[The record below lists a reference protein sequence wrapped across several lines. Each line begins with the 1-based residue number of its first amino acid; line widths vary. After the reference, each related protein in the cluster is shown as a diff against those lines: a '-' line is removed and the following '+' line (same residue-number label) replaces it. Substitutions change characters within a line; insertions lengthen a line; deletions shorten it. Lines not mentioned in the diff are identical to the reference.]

1 MKLSLTSLLV
11 MVCAVTLLAQAP
23 PQNAVV
29 RLDPALDALIPAAA
43 KATLLKG
50 DYFGATEGPVWVDDP
65 STSSGSPRAGSRG
78 EGRSGYLLFSDMAAN
93 VIYKWTPAGALSV
106 FLDKS
111 GYSGTDLNNVGGQ
124 YTNGRVHVL
133 LIGSNGLTLDRQ
145 GRLIIAAMTD
155 RSVTRLEKD
164 GSRTTL
170 ADKYE
175 GKRLNSPNDL
185 VVKSD
190 GAIYFTETT
199 SGMRGR
205 EESPARELPFHGVYL
220 IKDPST
226 TLGTSPSTTLGTNG
240 ALRLLDKDPQGT
252 APNGIAFSPDEK
264 VLYVNG
270 GTNITRY
277 DVLADDTIANPR
289 VLIDMSAAKAPGNTD
304 GMKVDRDGNIYCSGP
319 GGVWIVS
326 PQGKHLGTIVTPERV
341 ANLAFGDADSKSLY
355 MVGLRSLWRIRV
367 NVPGIRPQQ
376 AAGSGQPAV
385 TSKETR

>member
-1 MKLSLTSLLV
+1 MTRVAIAMLIAALPV
-11 MVCAVTLLAQAP
+11 AVGAQSF
-23 PQNAVV
+23 
-29 RLDPALDALIPAAA
+29 DPALDALVSH
-43 KATLLKG
+43 KARPELLKG
-50 DYFGATEGPVWVDDP
+50 DYFGALEGPVWVD
-65 STSSGSPRAGSRG
+65 

-93 VIYKWTPAGALSV
+93 AIYKWTPAGQLSL

-111 GYSGTDLNNVGGQ
+111 GYTGNDINNVGGQ
-124 YTNGRVHVL
+124 YSNGRLHL
-133 LIGSNGLTLDRQ
+133 LNIGSNGLTLDGE
-145 GRLIIAAMTD
+145 GRLIIAGMTD
-155 RSVTRLEKD
+155 RNITRLEKD

-205 EESPARELPFHGVYL
+205 DESPARELPYHGVYL
-220 IKDPST
+220 LK
-226 TLGTSPSTTLGTNG
+226 GG
-240 ALRLLDKDPQGT
+240 ALRLLDKDPQGS

-264 VLYVNG
+264 ILYVNG
-270 GTNITRY
+270 GMKITAY

-289 VLIDMSAAKAPGNTD
+289 LLIDTSIAKTPGNTD
-304 GMKVDRDGNIYCSGP
+304 GMKVDRSGNIYFSGP

-341 ANLAFGDADSKSLY
+341 ANLAFGDADSKTLY
-355 MVGLRSLWRIRV
+355 MVGGRSLWRIRV
-367 NVPGIRPQQ
+367 NTAGIRPM
-376 AAGSGQPAV
+376 
-385 TSKETR
+385 TKEKR

>member
-11 MVCAVTLLAQAP
+11 MAGAVTLLAQAP
-23 PQNAVV
+23 PQNGVV
-29 RLDPALDALIPAAA
+29 RLDPALDALIHAGA
-43 KATLLKG
+43 KAELLKG
-50 DYFGATEGPVWVDDP
+50 DYFGATEGPVWV
-65 STSSGSPRAGSRG
+65 G

-111 GYSGTDLNNVGGQ
+111 GYTGTDLNNVGGQ
-124 YTNGRVHVL
+124 YTNGRIHLL

-155 RSVTRLEKD
+155 RSVTRLEKN
-164 GSRTTL
+164 GTRTTL
-170 ADKYE
+170 VDKYD

-220 IKDPST
+220 IND
-226 TLGTSPSTTLGTNG
+226 GT
-240 ALRLLDKDPQGT
+240 LRLLDKDPQGS

-264 VLYVNG
+264 ILYVNG
-270 GTNITRY
+270 GVHITRY

-289 VLIDMSAAKAPGNTD
+289 VLIDLGLEKTPGNTD
-304 GMKVDRDGNIYCSGP
+304 GMKVDRNGNIYVSGP
-319 GGVWIVS
+319 GGVWIIS
-326 PQGKHLGTIVTPERV
+326 PQGKHLGTIVTPDRV
-341 ANLAFGDADSKSLY
+341 ANLAFGDADSRSLY
-355 MVGLRSLWRIRV
+355 MVGGGSLWRIRV
-367 NVPGIRPQQ
+367 NVPGIRPQL
-376 AAGSGQPAV
+376 AAGGS
-385 TSKETR
+385 R

>member
-1 MKLSLTSLLV
+1 MKLSLPSLFLIATV
-11 MVCAVTLLAQAP
+11 AMLIVPRAMLEGQAP

-29 RLDPALDALIPAAA
+29 RLDPALDAIVPAAA
-43 KATLLKG
+43 RAELLKG
-50 DYFGATEGPVWVDDP
+50 DYFGAIEGPVWAD
-65 STSSGSPRAGSRG
+65 

-111 GYSGTDLNNVGGQ
+111 GFTGTDLNSVGGQ
-124 YTNGRVHVL
+124 YTNGRLHVL

-155 RSVTRLEKD
+155 RSVTRLEKN
-164 GSRTTL
+164 GARTTL
-170 ADKYE
+170 VDKYE

-205 EESPARELPFHGVYL
+205 DESPARELPFHGVYL
-220 IKDPST
+220 IKD
-226 TLGTSPSTTLGTNG
+226 G
-240 ALRLLDKDPQGT
+240 ALRLLDKDPQGS

-264 VLYVNG
+264 ILYING
-270 GTNITRY
+270 GTKITRY

-289 VLIDMSAAKAPGNTD
+289 VLIDLSVEKTPGNTD
-304 GMKVDRDGNIYCSGP
+304 GMKVDRNGNIYCSGP
-319 GGVWIVS
+319 GGVWIIS
-326 PQGKHLGTIVTPERV
+326 PQGKHLGTIVTPDRV
-341 ANLAFGDADSKSLY
+341 ANIAFGDTDSKTLY
-355 MVGLRSLWRIRV
+355 MVGGRSLWRIRV
-367 NVPGIRPQQ
+367 NIPGIRPVTG
-376 AAGSGQPAV
+376 AVGS
-385 TSKETR
+385 

>member
-1 MKLSLTSLLV
+1 MAG
-11 MVCAVTLLAQAP
+11 AVTLLAQAP

-29 RLDPALDALIPAAA
+29 RLDPALDALIHAGA
-43 KATLLKG
+43 KAELLKG
-50 DYFGATEGPVWVDDP
+50 DYFGATEGPVWVD
-65 STSSGSPRAGSRG
+65 

-111 GYSGTDLNNVGGQ
+111 GYTGTDLNNVGGQ
-124 YTNGRVHVL
+124 YTNGRVHLL

-155 RSVTRLEKD
+155 RSVTRLEKN
-164 GSRTTL
+164 GTRTTL
-170 ADKYE
+170 VDKYD

-205 EESPARELPFHGVYL
+205 EESLARELPFHGVYL

-226 TLGTSPSTTLGTNG
+226 ALGAGGT
-240 ALRLLDKDPQGT
+240 LRLLDKDPQGS

-264 VLYVNG
+264 TLYVNG
-270 GTNITRY
+270 GTKITRY

-289 VLIDMSAAKAPGNTD
+289 VVIDTGGDNRTPGNTD
-304 GMKVDRDGNIYCSGP
+304 GMKVDRNGSIYVSGP
-319 GGVWIVS
+319 GGVWIIS
-326 PQGKHLGTIVTPERV
+326 PQGKHLGTIVTPDRV

-355 MVGLRSLWRIRV
+355 MVGGRSIWRIRV
-367 NVPGIRPQQ
+367 NVPGIRPRLV
-376 AAGSGQPAV
+376 AGESH
-385 TSKETR
+385 